1 MVGPFGVLETKW
13 FLMGVFSISMLWLR
27 SSSSKLGLGFQL
39 SGESIVL
46 LKIVEVTW
54 AKVVVISDHAK
65 HVVDC
70 YKTTIHVCVMLY
82 WGILN
87 ILGIYINKGSIIRKK
102 ETEYKKCV
110 I

>member
-1 MVGPFGVLETKW
+1 MEGGVVGPFGVLETKW

-70 YKTTIHVCVMLY
+70 YKTTIHV
-82 WGILN
+82 
-87 ILGIYINKGSIIRKK
+87 
-102 ETEYKKCV
+102 
-110 I
+110 

>member
-1 MVGPFGVLETKW
+1 LEGGVVGPFGVLETKW

-82 WGILN
+82 LRWVEASLR
-87 ILGIYINKGSIIRKK
+87 LGMVAFNAYTRA
-102 ETEYKKCV
+102 
-110 I
+110 